1 MISKLWRFS
10 MRSLTCRLGIASAVI
25 IALLGLSAPSRAA
38 APVNVGDA
46 APDFALP
53 DLNGRQMH
61 LADLRGKVVLLNF
74 WGTFCGPCRK
84 EMPALENLH
93 ASMKSEGFT
102 VLAVSID
109 RSEDTVKAFLAQ
121 TPSSFPVLM
130 DREKAVYRGPYA
142 TFALPLTYLID
153 KHGTIVAK
161 YLGSQE
167 WDSAEFKERVRGLA
181 RE

>member
-1 MISKLWRFS
+1 LRT
-10 MRSLTCRLGIASAVI
+10 LTCRLFIASAAI
-25 IALLGLSAPSRAA
+25 IALVGLSAPSRAA
-38 APVNVGDA
+38 APVNVGDP

-93 ASMKSEGFT
+93 ASMQNEGFT

-109 RSEDTVKAFLAQ
+109 RSEDTVKSFLAKA
-121 TPSSFPVLM
+121 PSSFPVLM
-130 DREKAVYRGPYA
+130 DSDKAVFRGPYA
-142 TFALPLTYLID
+142 TFSLPLTYLID
-153 KHGTIVAK
+153 KRGTIVAK

-167 WDSAEFKERVRGLA
+167 WDSAEFRERIRSLA

>member
-1 MISKLWRFS
+1 
-10 MRSLTCRLGIASAVI
+10 MRSTLFQLLVAAGII
-25 IALLGLSAPSRAA
+25 IALFGLASPSGAA
-38 APVNVGDA
+38 TPVNVGDP

-53 DLNGRQMH
+53 DLSGNRMH

-84 EMPALENLH
+84 EMPALEHLH
-93 ASMKSEGFT
+93 ASLKNEGFT

-109 RSEDTVKAFLAQ
+109 QSEDTVRSFLEKSS
-121 TPSSFPVLM
+121 SSFPVLL
-130 DREKAVYRGPYA
+130 DSDKKVFRGPYA

-153 KHGTIVAK
+153 KRGTIVAK

-167 WDSAEFKERVRGLA
+167 WDSAEFKEMVKKLA
-181 RE
+181 QE